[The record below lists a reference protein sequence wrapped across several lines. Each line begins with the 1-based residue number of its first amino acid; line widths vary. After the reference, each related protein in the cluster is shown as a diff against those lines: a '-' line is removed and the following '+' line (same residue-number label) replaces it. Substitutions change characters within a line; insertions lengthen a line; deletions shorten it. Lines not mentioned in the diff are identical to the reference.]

1 MTPSMI
7 YSLKIFGCRR
17 LSETSL

>member
-1 MTPSMI
+1 MTLSMI

-17 LSETSL
+17 LPETSL